1 VRIGNVQTNKWEMG
15 FCTLLFC
22 FSVWIMLRTFSYD
35 AENSRILI
43 ASLMWSDFAS
53 TLPLI
58 RSFSMGDNWPP
69 EYPIFPGYPIRYHYL
84 FALIVGK
91 LEGIGIPIDWA
102 LNIPSIIGLFLI
114 LLMIYLLAKKW
125 FGDPRI
131 GVLGI
136 VFFLFNGSMGFVQF
150 FQKFPLSLNS
160 VSDITSTT
168 RFTAMGP
175 WDHGNV
181 LGVWHLLVFISQ
193 RHLTVALGILLSFVY
208 VCHCLEGKS
217 KKTQLYW
224 ALFFGTLIGIF
235 PVFHKAVILIFAVF
249 MSVYFLLL
257 PFSRLFLFA
266 TGAVSIFVMCILSLM
281 SFNLFGAPP
290 GFGWYPGFMIHSSLS
305 VVNAAKFFW
314 YQFGLH
320 AVLIPIGYCLAP
332 RRVKI
337 FMLPAFVVVTIAFLF
352 RFSQNEVL
360 VGHKFYNLFLILSQ
374 MLTAYVI
381 VRAFDFSVAKFPR
394 AKVLSFVVAG
404 ISVFFLTLSGVI
416 DMFPIINMKMH
427 KVQDVG
433 SNPKVKWYVEN
444 TPGDAVVLT
453 SQFLYSPPSIAG
465 RKIFLGYAYL
475 IDSAGHDTKG
485 RRKILDA
492 IYSGEDR
499 DSMCRL
505 LRVNNI
511 SFVDVPDVKP
521 NKGRP
526 TVNVKFFR
534 ENFSPEF
541 VSRDGRYEVY
551 STAGMCD

>member
-1 VRIGNVQTNKWEMG
+1 
-15 FCTLLFC
+15 
-22 FSVWIMLRTFSYD
+22 
-35 AENSRILI
+35 
-43 ASLMWSDFAS
+43 
-53 TLPLI
+53 
-58 RSFSMGDNWPP
+58 
-69 EYPIFPGYPIRYHYL
+69 
-84 FALIVGK
+84 
-91 LEGIGIPIDWA
+91 
-102 LNIPSIIGLFLI
+102 
-114 LLMIYLLAKKW
+114 
-125 FGDPRI
+125 
-131 GVLGI
+131 
-136 VFFLFNGSMGFVQF
+136 
-150 FQKFPLSLNS
+150 
-160 VSDITSTT
+160 
-168 RFTAMGP
+168 
-175 WDHGNV
+175 
-181 LGVWHLLVFISQ
+181 
-193 RHLTVALGILLSFVY
+193 
-208 VCHCLEGKS
+208 
-217 KKTQLYW
+217 
-224 ALFFGTLIGIF
+224 
-235 PVFHKAVILIFAVF
+235 
-249 MSVYFLLL
+249 
-257 PFSRLFLFA
+257 
-266 TGAVSIFVMCILSLM
+266 M
-281 SFNLFGAPP
+281 SFNIFGAPT
-290 GFGWYPGFMIHSSLS
+290 GFGWYPGFMIHESLS
-305 VVNAAKFFW
+305 LVNAAKFFW

-394 AKVLSFVVAG
+394 AKVLSFIMAG
-404 ISVFFLTLSGVI
+404 IAVFFLTLSGVI

-444 TPGDAVVLT
+444 TPRDAVVLT

-492 IYSGEDR
+492 IYSGRDR

-511 SFVDVPDVKP
+511 SFVDVQDVKP

-526 TVNVKFFR
+526 TVNVEFFR

-551 STAGMCD
+551 STAGMCE